1 MGSAARRTV
10 SGVPPDHDVHACPI
24 CLSHVASCNTN
35 TSSSAL
41 FLGYSTLLITA
52 LLLSS
57 PKTFFDSIFFH
68 RHAALLL
75 KNIKM
80 LSKIFFGLAAVSA
93 VMASPI
99 VPDIDFTPDTLQE
112 AQDLLK
118 FLQDVDA
125 QSE

>member
-1 MGSAARRTV
+1 
-10 SGVPPDHDVHACPI
+10 
-24 CLSHVASCNTN
+24 
-35 TSSSAL
+35 
-41 FLGYSTLLITA
+41 
-52 LLLSS
+52 
-57 PKTFFDSIFFH
+57 
-68 RHAALLL
+68 
-75 KNIKM
+75 M

-118 FLQDVDA
+118 FLQDVDG